1 VIVDYTKREGP
12 VQRYTRKETV
22 MSEDTTRFVGMDV
35 HKDTIVVAVAS
46 LGQEQIESWGSFSND
61 AAGVRKLLARLGPL
75 EWVFCTY
82 EAGPTGYALLR
93 QLQALGVNCSVT
105 APSLIPVKPGDRVK
119 TDRRDA
125 IKLARLLRAG
135 ELTSVWVPDAAT
147 EALRDLTRARQ
158 AAQQQVVEAKN
169 QLGKFLLRLAVAPP
183 AAVRPWS
190 NGYHSW
196 LRQLRLP
203 NAVQQLVLD
212 EARAAVAETAARVS
226 RLEGALRTAPLAPE
240 QSAAIAA
247 LQSMRGIALITATA
261 LVAEI
266 GDCSRF
272 ARPRQLMA
280 YAGVVPSEHS
290 SGGRVRRGSITKS
303 GNAHLRGVVVE
314 AAQHYRHKPHV
325 GWQLQARQRGQA
337 APVLGIAAKAQQ
349 RLYRRYWHLVGK
361 NGKSSQQAIVAV
373 ARELLGF
380 IWAVGQEVVAAG
392 AATGSAA
399 A

>member
-1 VIVDYTKREGP
+1 VEREGP

-35 HKDTIVVAVAS
+35 HKETIVVAVAT
-46 LGQEQIESWGSFSND
+46 LGKEPVESWGSFTND
-61 AAGVRKLLARLGPL
+61 AAGVRKLVARLGAL
-75 EWVFCTY
+75 ERVFCTY

-93 QLQALGVNCSVT
+93 QLLALGVSCSVT
-105 APSLIPVKPGDRVK
+105 APSLIPVKAGDRVK

-135 ELTSVWVPDAAT
+135 ELTTVWVPDTDT
-147 EALRDLTRARQ
+147 EALRDLTRARA
-158 AAQQQVVEAKN
+158 AAQQHVVETKN
-169 QLGKFLLRLAVAPP
+169 QLEMLLLRLALAPP
-183 AAVRPWS
+183 AGVRPWT
-190 NGYHSW
+190 NGYRTW
-196 LRQLRLP
+196 LRQLRLA

-212 EARAAVAETAARVS
+212 EARAAVEEAEARVS

-240 QSAAIAA
+240 QRTAIAA

-261 LVAEI
+261 VVAEI

-280 YAGVVPSEHS
+280 YAGVVPSEQS
-290 SGGRVRRGSITKS
+290 SGSRVRRGSITKS

-314 AAQHYRHKPHV
+314 AAQHYRHKPLV
-325 GWQLQARQRGQA
+325 GWQLKARQRGQA

-349 RLYRRYWHLVGK
+349 RLYRRYWHLVGR
-361 NGKSSQQAIVAV
+361 NGKCSQQAIVAV

-380 IWAVGQEVVAAG
+380 IWAVGQEVAAAG
-392 AATGSAA
+392 AGSAA

>member
-1 VIVDYTKREGP
+1 
-12 VQRYTRKETV
+12 
-22 MSEDTTRFVGMDV
+22 MSEHTPRFVGMDV
-35 HKDTIVVAVAS
+35 HKETIVVAVAT
-46 LGQEQIESWGSFSND
+46 LGQEPIESWGSFGNN
-61 AAGVRKLLARLGPL
+61 AAGVRKLLARLGAL
-75 EWVFCTY
+75 ERVFCTY

-93 QLQALGVNCSVT
+93 QLQSLGVNCSVT
-105 APSLIPVKPGDRVK
+105 APSLIPVKAGDRVK

-135 ELTSVWVPDAAT
+135 ELTAVWVPDAAT
-147 EALRDLTRARQ
+147 EALRDLPRPRQ
-158 AAQQQVVEAKN
+158 AAQRQVVEAKN
-169 QLGKFLLRLAVAPP
+169 QLGKFLLRLALAAP
-183 AAVRPWS
+183 AGVRPWS
-190 NGYHSW
+190 KGYHSW
-196 LRQLRLP
+196 LQQLRLP

-212 EARAAVAETAARVS
+212 EGRAAVTETAARVS
-226 RLEGALRTAPLAPE
+226 RLEGALRTLPLAP
-240 QSAAIAA
+240 QQRAAIAA
-247 LQSMRGIALITATA
+247 LQSLRGVALVTATA

-280 YAGVVPSEHS
+280 YAGLVPSEHS

-325 GWQLQARQRGQA
+325 GWQLKARQRGQA
-337 APVLGIAAKAQQ
+337 APLLGIAAKAQQ
-349 RLYRRYWHLVGK
+349 RLYRRYWHLVEQ
-361 NGKSSQQAIVAV
+361 NGKRSQQAIVAV

-380 IWAVGQEVVAAG
+380 IWAVGQEVAA
-392 AATGSAA
+392 AAAPGSAA